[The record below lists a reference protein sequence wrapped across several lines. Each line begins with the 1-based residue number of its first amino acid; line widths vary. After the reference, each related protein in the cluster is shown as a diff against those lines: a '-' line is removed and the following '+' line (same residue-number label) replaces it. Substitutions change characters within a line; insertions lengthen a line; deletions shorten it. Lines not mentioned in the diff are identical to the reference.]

1 MKAFTLQSEGEWC
14 GQFETRSEH
23 DSYDE
28 AVEAAGYLFDAG
40 DDGDFLIIEN
50 ATGQK
55 WRLPGHAFQKE
66 LCPECGKEVRVHDME
81 RTVDCHGIPFR
92 RVCLDCYDRI
102 MSDRGFDGEEYTAA
116 DECLDYDY

>member
-1 MKAFTLQSEGEWC
+1 MKQFALQSEGEWY

-28 AVEAAGYLFDAG
+28 AVEAAGKLFDAG
-40 DDGDFLIIEN
+40 DEGDFRIVEN

-55 WRLPGHAFQKE
+55 WRLHGYTFAKE
-66 LCPECGKEVRVHDME
+66 PCPVCGVEARVHDME
-81 RTVDCHGIPFR
+81 RTHDCHGIPFR
-92 RVCLDCYDRI
+92 RVCADCYDSI
-102 MSDRGFDGEEYTAA
+102 MSSRGFDGEEYGGA